1 MGQMRAILAMA
12 LVMALA
18 AAGTAAAA
26 PVLMISVDGLRP
38 GDVLHAQERGIN
50 VPNLRAL
57 VESGAAA
64 EGVIASLPTVTYPN
78 HTTLITGVS
87 PAAHG
92 ISANVVFD
100 PQRKNQGGWY
110 WYAEAI
116 RVPTLWDVVRAHKGT
131 TASIGWPVSVGAR
144 AITYNIPEF
153 WRARTP
159 DDLLLLRAVS
169 TPGLV
174 DSLEK
179 ASETKLAQLSAEG
192 EEGDEARVDLAIAL
206 LKSKKPDFTTL
217 HLVSLDHEEH
227 GFGPGAPEAR
237 VVLEKLDAAIGR
249 LVRAGRK
256 AMPNLVVAV
265 VSDHGFDPIDRQINL
280 PAAFVQAGLI
290 TRDDKD
296 NVTAW
301 EAGIWI
307 SGGSAQIMLA
317 RPDDA
322 ALQAKVRRL
331 LDGLAQNPENGI
343 DRVIEREE
351 IAKFGGNREASFW
364 VNAKPGFT
372 MGGAMSGPL
381 ISPSGGKGMHGYF
394 PDSPAMYAS
403 FIVSGP
409 GVAKGKSL
417 GVIDMRAIAPTLAKL
432 AGTSLPSAQAKPL
445 F

>member
-1 MGQMRAILAMA
+1 MTWAWVMAMA
-12 LVMALA
+12 MAMAMA
-18 AAGTAAAA
+18 AGGTAAAA

-38 GDVLHAQERGIN
+38 LDVLEAQERGIN
-50 VPNLRAL
+50 VPNLRAM
-57 VESGAAA
+57 VQNGAAA
-64 EGVIASLPTVTYPN
+64 NGVIAALPTVTYPN

-87 PAAHG
+87 PALHG

-100 PQRKNQGGWY
+100 PQRKNQSGWY
-110 WYAEAI
+110 WYEEAI
-116 RVPTLWDVVRAHKGT
+116 RVPTLWDSVRAKRGI
-131 TASIGWPVSVGAR
+131 TANIGWPVSVGAR
-144 AITYNIPEF
+144 AIAYNIPEF

-179 ASETKLAQLSAEG
+179 GSGTKLAQLSAEG

-206 LKSKKPDFTTL
+206 LKSKKPDFMTL

-237 VVLEKLDAAIGR
+237 GVLEKLDAAIGR
-249 LVRAGRK
+249 LVREGRK

-265 VSDHGFDPIDRQINL
+265 VSDHGFAPIDRQINL

-301 EAGIWI
+301 EANVWI
-307 SGGSAQIMLA
+307 SGGSAQIILA

-322 ALQAKVRRL
+322 ALQAKVRWL

-351 IAKFGGNREASFW
+351 IAKFGGNRDASFW

-394 PDSPAMYAS
+394 PDDPAMYAS
-403 FIVSGP
+403 FIVSGA
-409 GVAKGKSL
+409 GVPKGKSL
-417 GVIDMRAIAPTLAKL
+417 GIIDMRAIAPTLAKL
-432 AGTSLPSAQAKPL
+432 AGTKLESTEVKPL